1 MGGGAVNAPSIGG
14 GARAAVVGGSFAAAT
29 VGNRG
34 GAQFAGG
41 GWNRG
46 GNWQGGGWRHH
57 HRGFG
62 RGVAAGFIAG
72 SSLGYYGND
81 YAYGPDYYPG
91 YYDDS
96 YAYADDDAVAVAGS
110 DDAASCAARFRSY
123 DPRSGTYLGY
133 DGLRH
138 PCP

>member
-1 MGGGAVNAPSIGG
+1 MGG
-14 GARAAVVGGSFAAAT
+14 GARAAMGGGPIGGGGAMI
-29 VGNRG
+29 GNRG
-34 GAQFAGG
+34 GAQIAGG

-46 GNWQGGGWRHH
+46 GGNWNGGGWRHH
-57 HRGFG
+57 HHGGFG
-62 RGVAAGFIAG
+62 RGVGAGFIAG
-72 SSLGYYGND
+72 STLGYYGND
-81 YAYGPDYYPG
+81 YAYGSGYYPG

-96 YAYADDDAVAVAGS
+96 YAYADDDAVGVIGA
-110 DDAASCAARFRSY
+110 DDTASCAARFRSY

>member
-1 MGGGAVNAPSIGG
+1 MGGGPIGG
-14 GARAAVVGGSFAAAT
+14 GGAMI
-29 VGNRG
+29 GNRG
-34 GAQFAGG
+34 GAQIAGG

-46 GNWQGGGWRHH
+46 GGNWNGGGWRRHH
-57 HRGFG
+57 GGFG
-62 RGVAAGFIAG
+62 RGVGAGFIAG
-72 SSLGYYGND
+72 STLGYYGND
-81 YAYGPDYYPG
+81 YAYGSGYYPG

-96 YAYADDDAVAVAGS
+96 YAYADDDAVGVVVGA
-110 DDAASCAARFRSY
+110 DDPASCAARFRSY